1 MFNYFIFNKKQS
13 LEDFNLYFETLP
25 LLPLVADVNQDV
37 HQIVCTC
44 GFKTDKAQLLRIKK
58 WLSTTGRLKFSFDDR
73 VFSVKKITAQESVK
87 NINYTVI
94 IITFTV
100 DNVCLLQSNPIEFTK
115 DFHQINL
122 YNGGNYESLPL
133 ISIEGSGNIS
143 ITINDEDKITAQ
155 ESVKNINYTVIIITF
170 TVDNVCIIQSNPIE
184 FTKDF
189 HQINLYNNGNY
200 ESSPLMVI
208 EGEGDI
214 SITINNEDCCTIE
227 NVNGVVTIDSQIQE
241 CWAGNQEDISSLK
254 NRDFYGEFPVLAE
267 GMNHICID
275 STTNNLVKVIIEPR
289 WAI

>member
-73 VFSVKKITAQESVK
+73 VFSVK
-87 NINYTVI
+87 
-94 IITFTV
+94 
-100 DNVCLLQSNPIEFTK
+100 
-115 DFHQINL
+115 
-122 YNGGNYESLPL
+122 
-133 ISIEGSGNIS
+133 
-143 ITINDEDKITAQ
+143 KITAQ

-275 STTNNLVKVIIEPR
+275 STTNNLVKVMIEPR